1 MVDPCKEDCY
11 HPQSHH
17 YPPPGESSSGD
28 SSPTLSKVI
37 SATGQT
43 GSPCGPAWSTT
54 PWAYFNRSRCLYVHG
69 HFALRISAETVT
81 LVVTLLAYCYPLHA
95 DGIVLTLHLCEQNLG
110 VSHRRHYP
118 SFDAGRRAHP
128 GSGSATQHLALA
140 QIESGVEGDTSF
152 KGLARSALW
161 TKILIGGYGLSRRPP
176 EAPAPIGRLAAARS
190 RCSGSH

>member
-28 SSPTLSKVI
+28 SGPTLSKVI

-81 LVVTLLAYCYPLHA
+81 LVVTLLAYCYPFHA
-95 DGIVLTLHLCEQNLG
+95 DGRVLTLRLCEQNLG

-118 SFDAGRRAHP
+118 SFDSAPGLRDLTNISPAPPLAMATALCRERCMTQRTAHP
-128 GSGSATQHLALA
+128 MAAGCHRQEASAFGPLLAMLH
-140 QIESGVEGDTSF
+140 
-152 KGLARSALW
+152 
-161 TKILIGGYGLSRRPP
+161 RRFFD
-176 EAPAPIGRLAAARS
+176 AVA
-190 RCSGSH
+190 